1 MKKLSAAAITTIG
14 FLSTASLAFA
24 QVNIGIEAPK
34 VGIDPKTPVGTILS
48 NSLYIIVAVAALLVL
63 VFLIIGAFNW
73 ITSGGDK
80 EKVGGA
86 RKTIFAA
93 LIGLAI
99 LALSFLIV
107 RVVGQFLNID
117 ITGFKNVPTLQT
129 CIGKDAKTSAD
140 APCVEQDP
148 QKPIQGR

>member
-1 MKKLSAAAITTIG
+1 MKKLSAVAITTVG
-14 FLSTASLAFA
+14 FLASASAAFA
-24 QVNIGIEAPK
+24 QIGLGITPPK
-34 VGIDPKTPVGTILS
+34 VGINPDTPLGTLLS
-48 NSLYIIVAVAALLVL
+48 NALYIIVAVAALLVL

-80 EKVGGA
+80 EKVGSA

-117 ITGFKNVPTLQT
+117 ITSFKNVPTLQT
-129 CIGKDAKTSAD
+129 CLKAG
-140 APCVEQDP
+140 DP
-148 QKPIQGR
+148 NCTAEDPTKKIENR